1 MMNGVLSPF
10 FDETKTC
17 PPKSAI
23 APPRH
28 KTRTLS
34 RYASKEIIKP
44 FPSARKLY
52 QMIQLTLSS
61 ATPSLPRQ
69 GGTDIVF
76 YTTYPFP
83 SALARQ
89 TYAKPFTQHNK
100 QKVAPFDR
108 R

>member
-34 RYASKEIIKP
+34 RYTSKEIIKP
-44 FPSARKLY
+44 FPSA
-52 QMIQLTLSS
+52 QTSS
-61 ATPSLPRQ
+61 NHILPNV
-69 GGTDIVF
+69 IVGN
-76 YTTYPFP
+76 
-83 SALARQ
+83 
-89 TYAKPFTQHNK
+89 AKPTVRAGLILCFALPISIRQFYKDKLTPNRSHNTISK
-100 QKVAPFDR
+100 KVAPFDR